1 MVKKAGVSLCDA
13 VKMITE
19 TPAKLLNADGRKAR
33 LQPGFDA
40 DIVLFDDDIN
50 VSFVMARGKIAKN
63 EL

>member
-1 MVKKAGVSLCDA
+1 
-13 VKMITE
+13 MITE
-19 TPAKLLNADGRKAR
+19 IPAKLLNADGRKAR